1 MPLIAVKKG
10 FQQLAHRREV
20 IAIEQRPHALPQQ
33 ALAPQFRPD
42 RSEEGTA
49 QLLGLVHQKREY
61 HDRGKHHGKILLAM
75 AIVVLKMVA
84 LIFQRIERLIF
95 NLPPRPA
102 TAHERIDVTF
112 THPQVRHPTEV
123 LDLVLSYLPILH
135 KIDSH
140 VRSRGIE
147 RHVVQSETDAPPPRR
162 GHAAHTMSR
171 ARLPR
176 LPAPV

>member
-10 FQQLAHRREV
+10 FQQLAHRLEV

-102 TAHERIDVTF
+102 TAHEFRDVPR
-112 THPQVRHPTEV
+112 THPYIRHPTEV
-123 LDLVLSYLPILH
+123 LDRVPANLPVIYEVDL
-135 KIDSH
+135 D
-140 VRSRGIE
+140 VGSRGMK
-147 RHVVQSETDAPPPRR
+147 RHVIEKAKPMLDTC
-162 GHAAHTMSR
+162 
-171 ARLPR
+171 
-176 LPAPV
+176 